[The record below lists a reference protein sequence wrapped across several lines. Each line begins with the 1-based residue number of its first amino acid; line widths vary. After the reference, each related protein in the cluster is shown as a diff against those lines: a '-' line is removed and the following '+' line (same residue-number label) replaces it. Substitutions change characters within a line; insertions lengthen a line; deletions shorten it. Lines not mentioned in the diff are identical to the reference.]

1 MREERDR
8 ALCTASLVDASS
20 SSYTLVPITS
30 YIYHALDHIKDFP
43 YTSSSMVKCSV
54 VKKIMTC

>member
-20 SSYTLVPITS
+20 SSYTLVMS
-30 YIYHALDHIKDFP
+30 YIYHTLDHIMDFP
-43 YTSSSMVKCSV
+43 YTSSSMVMGSV
-54 VKKIMTC
+54 LKKIMTC